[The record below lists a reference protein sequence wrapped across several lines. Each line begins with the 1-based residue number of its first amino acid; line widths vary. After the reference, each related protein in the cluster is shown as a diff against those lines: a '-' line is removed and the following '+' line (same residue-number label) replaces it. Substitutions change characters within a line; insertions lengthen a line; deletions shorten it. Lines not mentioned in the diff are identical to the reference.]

1 MAKYNEQT
9 LDTWRKPASET
20 EEQKI
25 SNAISMIK
33 DAINAHLTLKNKN
46 IEFIV
51 QGSYGNNT
59 NIKVDSDIDVC
70 AMLKDTFYSEYR
82 EGAKD
87 SDYRFVT
94 GTNSFDDYKKWIIE
108 ALIAKFG
115 AANISVGN
123 KAIQIKSNTYRVQA
137 DVVAAFQFRN
147 YRSDRSNNQNNFI
160 EGIKFF
166 SSGGDSI
173 INYPKIHIKNGI
185 QKNNDTSRKFKRT
198 VRLYKR
204 IRNKMKE
211 DGVAVPGGICSYLIE
226 SLLWNT
232 PNSIFN
238 SSTSWNMLLRESII
252 FLFNNTKDDST
263 CKNWGVV
270 SEQFYL
276 FHTGCKWSR
285 AEVNTFLVQMW
296 NYLGYTS

>member
-1 MAKYNEQT
+1 MAIYSEEAF
-9 LDTWRKPASET
+9 DAWRKPASET

-25 SNAISMIK
+25 SNAISMIR
-33 DAINAHLTLKNKN
+33 DAINAHPILKNKN
-46 IEFIV
+46 TEFIV

-59 NIKVDSDIDVC
+59 NIKVDSDIDIC

-87 SDYRFVT
+87 SDYGFVD
-94 GTNSFDDYKKWIIE
+94 GTNTYHDYKKWIIE
-108 ALIAKFG
+108 ALITKFG
-115 AANISVGN
+115 VANITVGN
-123 KAIQIKSNTYRVQA
+123 KAIQIKSNSYRVQA
-137 DVVAAFQFRN
+137 DVIAAFQFRN
-147 YRSDRSNNQNNFI
+147 YKDDISNNPNNFI

-166 SSGGDSI
+166 SSDGDAI
-173 INYPKIHIKNGI
+173 INYPKIHIRNGI

-211 DGVAVPGGICSYLIE
+211 DGIGVPRGISSYLIE
-226 SLLWNT
+226 GLLWNT

-238 SSTSWNMLLRESII
+238 SATSWNMLLKDSIT
-252 FLFNNTKDDST
+252 FLYNKTKEDST
-263 CKNWGVV
+263 CKDWGVV

-276 FHTGCKWSR
+276 FHSSYKWSR
-285 AEVNTFLVQMW
+285 ADVNSFLVQMW